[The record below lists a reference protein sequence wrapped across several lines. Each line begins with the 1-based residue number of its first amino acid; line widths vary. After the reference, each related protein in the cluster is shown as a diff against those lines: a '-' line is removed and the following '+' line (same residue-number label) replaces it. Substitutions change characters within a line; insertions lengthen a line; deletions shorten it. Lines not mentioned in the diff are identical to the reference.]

1 MKSDPSWEV
10 VNAHAQV
17 EARPLVLKAR
27 DVCEMLNMSKWTLE
41 RMVRAG
47 TLAPL
52 PLKGVR
58 SRRFATA
65 AVLKLV
71 NG

>member
-1 MKSDPSWEV
+1 MNS
-10 VNAHAQV
+10 
-17 EARPLVLKAR
+17 RPMALKASA
-27 DVCEMLNMSKWTLE
+27 VCEMLNVSKRTLE
-41 RMVRAG
+41 RAVRAG
-47 TLAPL
+47 TLTPI

>member
-1 MKSDPSWEV
+1 M
-10 VNAHAQV
+10 A
-17 EARPLVLKAR
+17 LKASE
-27 DVCEMLNMSKWTLE
+27 VCEMLNVSKRTLE
-41 RMVRAG
+41 RAVRAG
-47 TLAPL
+47 TLTPI